1 MKGENGPRDDRTF
14 ENTNNDRSTF
24 LRPGIVR
31 REESWSEKAVDDR
44 RGCGEKRPFNVSPA
58 MKRSE
63 K

>member
-14 ENTNNDRSTF
+14 EKTNNDRSTF
-24 LRPGIVR
+24 LRPGIAR
-31 REESWSEKAVDDR
+31 REQSESEKAVDNR
-44 RGCGEKRPFNVSPA
+44 RGCGEKRRFNRSPA